1 MEFNEPETVQIRI
14 EGLKLKQFLDTEFMG
29 LLSKKFE
36 DLNVVNITFVAQ
48 LDEEKKEFIN
58 MGYPFLELVERDQLI
73 VDANEPESIKKI
85 IEVLNDYK
93 K

>member
-1 MEFNEPETVQIRI
+1 
-14 EGLKLKQFLDTEFMG
+14 
-29 LLSKKFE
+29 
-36 DLNVVNITFVAQ
+36 
-48 LDEEKKEFIN
+48 